1 MKVYLAADHGG
12 FFLKEKIKEY
22 LESLSQNHASELYH
36 LTFEDLGPARFEEDD
51 DYPDY
56 ILPLVKKV
64 VSENLNRQKGEENYE
79 GQVYGLAFSQ
89 TGSDLTIT
97 ANKIKGARAVTSWS
111 AKHARQARFEDDANI
126 LSLPADYLSEEEA
139 KDVVK
144 AFLTTPF
151 SDEVVHKRRLKKI
164 EEYEN

>member
-1 MKVYLAADHGG
+1 M
-12 FFLKEKIKEY
+12 
-22 LESLSQNHASELYH
+22 
-36 LTFEDLGPARFEEDD
+36 
-51 DYPDY
+51 
-56 ILPLVKKV
+56 
-64 VSENLNRQKGEENYE
+64 
-79 GQVYGLAFSQ
+79 
-89 TGSDLTIT
+89 TIT
-97 ANKIKGARAVTSWS
+97 RTTFCRWLRRWFPKSIGSAVGVD
-111 AKHARQARFEDDANI
+111 RQARFEDDASI